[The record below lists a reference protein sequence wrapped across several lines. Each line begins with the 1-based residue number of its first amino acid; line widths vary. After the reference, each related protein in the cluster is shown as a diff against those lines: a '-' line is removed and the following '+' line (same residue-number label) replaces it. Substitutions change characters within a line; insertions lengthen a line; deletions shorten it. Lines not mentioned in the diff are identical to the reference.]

1 MNALHALAG
10 PRPVTLRA
18 TFADWDAA
26 RRAAGRLD
34 HRGHVSSKMVA
45 PSGAIVLEVETY
57 PFLRPEAE
65 AIVTLSGGQ
74 VAQVRSASA
83 TRREE
88 ALI

>member
-1 MNALHALAG
+1 MSYLPAPHD

-26 RRAAGRLD
+26 RLAEGRLD
-34 HRGHVSSKMVA
+34 HRGQVSSKMVA
-45 PSGAIVLEVETY
+45 PSGAIVLELLTDPY
-57 PFLRPEAE
+57 LRPEAE

-83 TRREE
+83 VRRED